1 MIYYL
6 SSRFANGE
14 NICPPAI
21 DLVPCT
27 CTGSGVL
34 GNGNLDCGNKNLND
48 DLASRILNTFICPQS
63 LSLLYKVNMSN
74 NQLTRIPVQLS
85 TLPELLEVDLHS
97 NKITIIK
104 SGAFNFEKTLNQLI
118 LSNNVISTIENGA
131 FQGK

>member
-1 MIYYL
+1 
-6 SSRFANGE
+6 
-14 NICPPAI
+14 
-21 DLVPCT
+21 
-27 CTGSGVL
+27 
-34 GNGNLDCGNKNLND
+34 
-48 DLASRILNTFICPQS
+48 
-63 LSLLYKVNMSN
+63 MSN